1 MQGAHAGPTQ
11 EIAMRHAV
19 LIAVVAIAMLS
30 TACQRKDKPPTPTVS
45 MMPAVQVLV

>member
-1 MQGAHAGPTQ
+1 MEGVRATPKQ

-19 LIAVVAIAMLS
+19 LIAVVAIAVLA

-45 MMPAVQVLV
+45 LAPAVQVLA